1 MVISLITG
9 GFDPVHSGH
18 VELIKSAGRIG
29 SVVVG
34 LNSDRWLQSKKGM
47 PFMPFEE
54 RRAVLE
60 TMQHVVK
67 VIAFDDSDGT
77 AIDAIRSTQ
86 QLFPHQQIVFC
97 NGGDRTGDNIPEHS
111 YCLEH
116 NVEMRFDVGGGK
128 ANSSSWLLANWN
140 TRQPSKQLRQTVFT
154 NGCFDILHV
163 GHIQYLEQSRALGD
177 KLIVGLNSDDSVR
190 RLKGLSRPVNSQADR
205 KRMLQALRCVDEVV
219 IFDEDTPYDLIA
231 SLQPDIVTKGGDYR
245 PEEVVGYDLSKVV
258 VLPYVEGKSTTR
270 ILNHADRGKGLGP
283 RRNLG

>member
-116 NVEMRFDVGGGK
+116 KVEMRFDVGGGK

-205 KRMLQALRCVDEVV
+205 KRMLMALRCVDEVI
-219 IFDEDTPYDLIA
+219 IFEDDTPYGLIK
-231 SLQPDIVTKGGDYR
+231 QVKPDIITKGGDYAGLD
-245 PEEVVGYDLSKVV
+245 VVGHDLAQVVIIPSKVG
-258 VLPYVEGKSTTR
+258 YSTTGV
-270 ILNHADRGKGLGP
+270 INACSGKGMGP
-283 RRNLG
+283 RGNLG